1 MGKGMPRTD
10 RWSQGRIFPTNEN
23 QRFYNSHKCNLQVK
37 QLFSDSKTMDTLV
50 NYTCKRFMTFTPS
63 LRVEQ
68 GIKIEKHILRF
79 LMFSNFAI
87 SVLDMK

>member
-1 MGKGMPRTD
+1 
-10 RWSQGRIFPTNEN
+10 
-23 QRFYNSHKCNLQVK
+23 
-37 QLFSDSKTMDTLV
+37 MDTLV
-50 NYTCKRFMTFTPS
+50 NYTCKSFMIFTPS

>member
-1 MGKGMPRTD
+1 
-10 RWSQGRIFPTNEN
+10 
-23 QRFYNSHKCNLQVK
+23 
-37 QLFSDSKTMDTLV
+37 MDTFV
-50 NYTCKRFMTFTPS
+50 NYTCKSFMTFTPS